1 MKKYVENFQFFFAKD
16 FRLYDFFAL
25 TSYMKNEN
33 NIYRI
38 KPVEELRFTDDFMFC
53 RVMKN
58 PDLCKGVIERLLG
71 IKVERI
77 EYPELQKEIRPYYSA
92 HGVRM
97 DVYVKDSD
105 RIFDIEM
112 QTTIPEDL
120 PRRMRYYQSM
130 IDIDSL
136 IAGSEYE
143 TLKESYVIFLC
154 TKDPFGLGLPVYTFN
169 TVCREKNDFTLNDG
183 INKLFFNASAFAAEK
198 NLEIKGFLGYL
209 CIGKP
214 SDYLT
219 EDIDRRVERLKI
231 NEIFRSDYMMD
242 ALPLYDARQ
251 AGLKEGME
259 KGRLAGERNA
269 KFETAK
275 KMLENKIPIDLITK
289 CTSLS
294 LEEVKRLK

>member
-1 MKKYVENFQFFFAKD
+1 MN
-16 FRLYDFFAL
+16 
-25 TSYMKNEN
+25 KNEN

-97 DVYVKDSD
+97 DVYVKDSN

-112 QTTIPEDL
+112 QTSVPEDL

-143 TLKESYVIFLC
+143 TQKESYVIFLC
-154 TKDPFGLGLPVYTFN
+154 TKDPFGLGLPVYTFS
-169 TVCREKNDFTLNDG
+169 TVCKEKNDFTLNDG
-183 INKLFFNASAFAAEK
+183 INKLFFNASAFASEK

-209 CIGKP
+209 CSGKP

-251 AGLKEGME
+251 AGLKEGMALGE
-259 KGRLAGERNA
+259 AKGLLAGERNA

-289 CTSLS
+289 CTGLS
-294 LEEVKRLK
+294 LEEVKILK

>member
-1 MKKYVENFQFFFAKD
+1 MNKK
-16 FRLYDFFAL
+16 
-25 TSYMKNEN
+25 EN

-58 PDLCKGVIERLLG
+58 PGLCKGVIERLLG

-112 QTTIPEDL
+112 QTSIPKDL

-130 IDIDSL
+130 IDINSL
-136 IAGSEYE
+136 IAGSDYA

-154 TKDPFGLGLPVYTFN
+154 TKDPFGLGLPVYTFS

-183 INKLFFNASAFAAEK
+183 INKLFFNASAFASEK

-209 CIGKP
+209 CSGKP

-219 EDIDRRVERLKI
+219 EDIDQRVERLKI

-242 ALPLYDARQ
+242 ALPLHDARK
-251 AGLKEGME
+251 AGLRE
-259 KGRLAGERNA
+259 GRLEGERNKA
-269 KFETAK
+269 IETAK
-275 KMLENKIPIDLITK
+275 KMLENKIPIDLITE
-289 CTSLS
+289 CTGLS
-294 LEEVKRLK
+294 LEEVKRLKD

>member
-1 MKKYVENFQFFFAKD
+1 MRNIEN
-16 FRLYDFFAL
+16 
-25 TSYMKNEN
+25 E
-33 NIYRI
+33 IYRI

-53 RVMKN
+53 RVMQN
-58 PDLCKGVIERLLG
+58 PELCKGVIERLLE

-112 QTTIPEDL
+112 QTSVPDDL

-130 IDIDSL
+130 IDIDTL
-136 IAGSEYE
+136 IKGSEYE

-154 TKDPFGLGLPVYTFN
+154 TKDPFGLGPPVYSFS
-169 TVCREKNDFTLNDG
+169 TVCKEKKDFALNDG
-183 INKLFFNASAFAAEK
+183 INKLFFNASAFASEK

-209 CIGKP
+209 CSGKP
-214 SDYLT
+214 SDTFT
-219 EDIDRRVERLKI
+219 EDIEQRVERLKI

-242 ALPLYDARQ
+242 ALPLHDARK
-251 AGLKEGME
+251 AGLKEGIALGE
-259 KGRLAGERNA
+259 KRGILAGERNKA
-269 KFETAK
+269 ISATRKL
-275 KMLENKIPIDLITK
+275 LEMNLLTIEQIAAATQLSVDEVLKIKQEI
-289 CTSLS
+289 
-294 LEEVKRLK
+294 

>member
-1 MKKYVENFQFFFAKD
+1 
-16 FRLYDFFAL
+16 
-25 TSYMKNEN
+25 
-33 NIYRI
+33 
-38 KPVEELRFTDDFMFC
+38 
-53 RVMKN
+53 
-58 PDLCKGVIERLLG
+58 
-71 IKVERI
+71 
-77 EYPELQKEIRPYYSA
+77 
-92 HGVRM
+92 
-97 DVYVKDSD
+97 
-105 RIFDIEM
+105 M
-112 QTTIPEDL
+112 QTSIPKDL

-136 IAGSEYE
+136 IAGSDYA

-169 TVCREKNDFTLNDG
+169 TVCKEKTDFSLNDG

-209 CIGKP
+209 CSGKP

-219 EDIDRRVERLKI
+219 EDIDQRVERLKI

-259 KGRLAGERNA
+259 KGLLAGERKKA
-269 KFETAK
+269 IETAK
-275 KMLENKIPIDLITK
+275 NFLKKNISAEIIAE
-289 CTSLS
+289 CTGLSLS
-294 LEEVKRLK
+294 EVKRLKD

>member
-1 MKKYVENFQFFFAKD
+1 MENIE
-16 FRLYDFFAL
+16 
-25 TSYMKNEN
+25 NE
-33 NIYRI
+33 IYRI

-53 RVMKN
+53 RVMQN

-112 QTTIPEDL
+112 QTSVPEDL

-130 IDIDSL
+130 IDIDTL
-136 IAGSEYE
+136 IKGSEYE
-143 TLKESYVIFLC
+143 NLKESYVIFLC
-154 TKDPFGLGLPVYTFN
+154 TKDPFGLGLPVYSFS
-169 TVCREKNDFTLNDG
+169 TVCKEKKDFALNDG
-183 INKLFFNASAFAAEK
+183 ISKLFFNASAFASEK

-209 CIGKP
+209 CSGKP
-214 SDYLT
+214 SDAFT
-219 EDIDRRVERLKI
+219 EDIERRVERLKI

-242 ALPLYDARQ
+242 ALPLHDARK
-251 AGLKEGME
+251 AGLKEGI
-259 KGRLAGERNA
+259 ERTKYA
-269 KFETAK
+269 TAK
-275 KMLENKIPIDLITK
+275 QLLKMNLLTEEQIATATQLTVDEVIKIK
-289 CTSLS
+289 Q
-294 LEEVKRLK
+294 EM

>member
-1 MKKYVENFQFFFAKD
+1 MEKLEN
-16 FRLYDFFAL
+16 
-25 TSYMKNEN
+25 E
-33 NIYRI
+33 IYRI

-53 RVMKN
+53 RVMQT
-58 PDLCKGVIERLLG
+58 PELCKGVIERLLG

-112 QTTIPEDL
+112 QTSVPKDL

-130 IDIDSL
+130 IDIDTL
-136 IAGSEYE
+136 MKGSDYL

-154 TKDPFGLGLPVYTFN
+154 TKDPFGLGLPVYSFS
-169 TVCREKNDFTLNDG
+169 TVCKEKKDFMLDDG
-183 INKLFFNASAFAAEK
+183 INKLFFNASAFASEK

-209 CIGKP
+209 CSGKP
-214 SDYLT
+214 SDTFT
-219 EDIDRRVERLKI
+219 EDIERRVERLKI

-242 ALPLYDARQ
+242 ALPLHDARK
-251 AGLKEGME
+251 AGLKEG
-259 KGRLAGERNA
+259 RLEGERNKA
-269 KFETAK
+269 VSATK
-275 KMLENKIPIDLITK
+275 KLLEMNLLTDEQIAAAEQ
-289 CTSLS
+289 LS
-294 LEEVKRLK
+294 VEEVVEIKNSLKT

>member
-1 MKKYVENFQFFFAKD
+1 
-16 FRLYDFFAL
+16 
-25 TSYMKNEN
+25 
-33 NIYRI
+33 
-38 KPVEELRFTDDFMFC
+38 
-53 RVMKN
+53 
-58 PDLCKGVIERLLG
+58 
-71 IKVERI
+71 
-77 EYPELQKEIRPYYSA
+77 
-92 HGVRM
+92 
-97 DVYVKDSD
+97 
-105 RIFDIEM
+105 M

-143 TLKESYVIFLC
+143 ALKESYVIFLC
-154 TKDPFGLGLPVYTFN
+154 TKDPFGLDLPVYTFS
-169 TVCREKNDFTLNDG
+169 TVCKEKTDFSLNDG
-183 INKLFFNASAFAAEK
+183 INKLFFNASAFASEK

-209 CIGKP
+209 CNGRP

-259 KGRLAGERNA
+259 KGRLAGERNKA
-269 KFETAK
+269 ISATKNL
-275 KMLENKIPIDLITK
+275 LEMNVLTVEQIAAAEQ
-289 CTSLS
+289 LS
-294 LEEVKRLK
+294 VEEVIMIKDSLRI

>member
-1 MKKYVENFQFFFAKD
+1 
-16 FRLYDFFAL
+16 
-25 TSYMKNEN
+25 
-33 NIYRI
+33 
-38 KPVEELRFTDDFMFC
+38 
-53 RVMKN
+53 
-58 PDLCKGVIERLLG
+58 
-71 IKVERI
+71 
-77 EYPELQKEIRPYYSA
+77 
-92 HGVRM
+92 
-97 DVYVKDSD
+97 
-105 RIFDIEM
+105 M

-154 TKDPFGLGLPVYTFN
+154 TKDPFGLNLPVYTFN

-209 CIGKP
+209 CSGKP

-242 ALPLYDARQ
+242 ALPLHDARQ
-251 AGLKEGME
+251 AGLKEGMALGE
-259 KGRLAGERNA
+259 AKGLLAGERKKA
-269 KFETAK
+269 IETARNLLK
-275 KMLENKIPIDLITK
+275 KNISAEIIAE
-289 CTSLS
+289 CTGLS
-294 LEEVKRLK
+294 LEEVKILK